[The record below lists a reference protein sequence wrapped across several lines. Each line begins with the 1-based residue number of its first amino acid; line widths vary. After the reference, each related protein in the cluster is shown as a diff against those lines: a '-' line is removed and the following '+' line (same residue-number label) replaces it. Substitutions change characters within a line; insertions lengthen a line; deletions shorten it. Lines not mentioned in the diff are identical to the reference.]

1 MIHQKMTG
9 NVSLRGG
16 KRKLMKKT
24 VLGLTVA
31 GVLLLAP
38 LHTATATV
46 IEYEAIDLPDVN
58 SGEDLWQYRYQVS
71 QVTFPKYGFDIFFN
85 LANGYQFDDLKEH
98 PAPNLAW
105 DVVLL
110 PPDSLLPHDGR
121 YDAMASVD
129 NPSLTDFF
137 TLNFVRRGSGTPGSQ
152 WFEVFDEHFQVL
164 EGNWTIPLNGA
175 IPEPGVFWL
184 LGMGLLGLTWL
195 RTKQ

>member
-9 NVSLRGG
+9 NVSLGGG

-85 LANGYQFDDLKEH
+85 LANGYQFNDL
-98 PAPNLAW
+98 
-105 DVVLL
+105 
-110 PPDSLLPHDGR
+110 
-121 YDAMASVD
+121 
-129 NPSLTDFF
+129 T
-137 TLNFVRRGSGTPGSQ
+137 
-152 WFEVFDEHFQVL
+152 
-164 EGNWTIPLNGA
+164 
-175 IPEPGVFWL
+175 
-184 LGMGLLGLTWL
+184 
-195 RTKQ
+195 